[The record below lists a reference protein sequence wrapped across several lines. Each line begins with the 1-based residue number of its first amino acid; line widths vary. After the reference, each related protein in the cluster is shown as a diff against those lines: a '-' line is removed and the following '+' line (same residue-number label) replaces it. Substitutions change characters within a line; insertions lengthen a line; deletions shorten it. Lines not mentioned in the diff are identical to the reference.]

1 MAITIPV
8 GKTDP
13 IQPILQ
19 ISMLLQQLIP
29 DQNAAQRS
37 RKDEIL
43 QSIDKYDIFKHL
55 TPMISVVLLQ
65 PTITYH
71 HPNLLVGLMSP
82 IKDPSPL

>member
-1 MAITIPV
+1 MAIIIPV
-8 GKTDP
+8 GKTEP

-43 QSIDKYDIFKHL
+43 QSIDKI
-55 TPMISVVLLQ
+55 
-65 PTITYH
+65 
-71 HPNLLVGLMSP
+71 
-82 IKDPSPL
+82 